1 MLVKKKRFPIAHIIT
16 IGLLPS
22 AIKKLYYRFKG
33 YKIGKN
39 VSLGIGCVIL
49 GKEVNIQK
57 NTSIGFF
64 TIIKAEKLKIGAF
77 VKIGAMTYIDTTRV
91 EIGEDSRINEQ
102 VFIGGIKNPDSAL
115 ILGKRVII
123 MQMSF
128 LNPTKPIFI
137 GDDSG
142 VGGDCLIFT
151 HGSWNSILENYPVT
165 FAEVRIGKNV
175 WLPWRVFIGPGV
187 EIGDG
192 SVIGANSFV
201 NKSISAYSMAAGSPA
216 KVLKSGLNTL
226 MEDENKSKILL
237 EILQE
242 FEQYLNYHGY
252 QTSDQEVSEGSCKLS
267 LEKDGINHHIHYQI
281 KGELNSKNTTEDS
294 ILILQNAEKT
304 VLISTYK
311 MLVNINKKER
321 IGTSDIGEELI
332 SYFSRY
338 GIRFNRV
345 D

>member
-22 AIKKLYYRFKG
+22 AIKKMVYRARG
-33 YKIGKN
+33 YRIGKN
-39 VSLGIGCVIL
+39 VSLGIGSVIL
-49 GKEVNIQK
+49 GKEVRIEK

-64 TIIKAEKLKIGAF
+64 SIIKAEKLQIDAF
-77 VKIGAMTYIDTTRV
+77 VKIGAMVYIDTTKV

-128 LNPTKPIFI
+128 LNPTKTISI

-165 FAEVRIGKNV
+165 FAEVKIGKNV

-201 NKSISAYSMAAGSPA
+201 NKSVPAYSMAAGSPA
-216 KVLKSGLNTL
+216 KVIKSNLNTS
-226 MEDENKSKILL
+226 MENGDKSKILRN
-237 EILQE
+237 ILQE

-252 QTSDQEVSEGSCKLS
+252 STLDKSTAENTSDFTFK
-267 LEKDGINHHIHYQI
+267 KDASNFHICLHE
-281 KGELNSKNTTEDS
+281 KGEMTGSKLKTQN
-294 ILILQNAEKT
+294 ILIQLDGPETK
-304 VLISTYK
+304 LIADFE
-311 MLVNINKKER
+311 MVVNINKKER
-321 IGTSDIGEELI
+321 IGTSEIGEELV

-338 GIRFNRV
+338 GIRFNRI

>member
-1 MLVKKKRFPIAHIIT
+1 MLIKKKRFPIAHIIT

-22 AIKKLYYRFKG
+22 PIKKMVYRARG

-39 VSLGIGCVIL
+39 VSLGIGSVIL
-49 GKEVNIQK
+49 GKDVSIEK

-64 TIIKAEKLKIGAF
+64 SIIKAEKLHIGGF
-77 VKIGAMTYIDTTRV
+77 VKIGAMVYVDTTKV
-91 EIGEDSRINEQ
+91 EIGDDSRINEQ

-128 LNPTKPIFI
+128 LNPTKPITI

-142 VGGDCLIFT
+142 IGGDCLIFT

-165 FAEVRIGKNV
+165 FAEVTIGKNV

-201 NKSISAYSMAAGSPA
+201 NKSVPAYAMAAGSPA
-216 KVLKSGLNTL
+216 KVIKSGLNTA
-226 MEDENKSKILL
+226 MENGDKSKILRD
-237 EILQE
+237 ILLE
-242 FEQYLNYHGY
+242 FEHYLNYHGY
-252 QTSDQEVSEGSCKLS
+252 ETLDKHVSENGSTYAFS
-267 LEKDGINHHIHYQI
+267 KDGTNLQMYFQE
-281 KGELNSKNTTEDS
+281 KSEVPKAKYSEQN
-294 ILILQNAEKT
+294 ILIQLDAPET
-304 VLISTYK
+304 TLIEGYK
-311 MLVNINKKER
+311 MVVNINKKER
-321 IGTSDIGEELI
+321 IGSSEIGEELAT
-332 SYFSRY
+332 YFSRY